1 MSKGS
6 RSAESSIVLTVVAGK
21 PPAVTILT
29 PTLRVV
35 ANDRVRLEATYESS
49 LRPNKVEWVSEQED
63 SKFATRP
70 FFYTGILGQRAKL
83 ENI

>member
-29 PTLRVV
+29 PTLHVV

-49 LRPNKVEWVSEQED
+49 VRPVKVEWVCEQED
-63 SKFATRP
+63 SKLAHRL
-70 FFYTGILGQRAKL
+70 TGTGEHQTNNFSIRQ
-83 ENI
+83 